1 MPITFGE
8 TDDLYLDKRQCQVC
22 GKPTYRLGL
31 ESGDLERGEK
41 EPLICNPCLITLRR
55 DMATEFELRQ
65 RVNSLGTKVWVL
77 GLGFSVAFGLACLLL
92 GALLGAF
99 FLSAPA

>member
-1 MPITFGE
+1 MPITLAE
-8 TDDLYLDKRQCQVC
+8 IEELYLDKRQCQIC
-22 GKPTYRLGL
+22 GQPTYRVGL
-31 ESGDLERGEK
+31 ESGDRERGEK

-77 GLGFSVAFGLACLLL
+77 GIGFSVAFGLAMLLL
-92 GALLGAF
+92 GAFLGAF
-99 FLSAPA
+99 FLSAPT